1 MKQIEEFKS
10 LINEQKFYEAH
21 EALEE
26 IWFPI
31 RKKKNDCCMVLKGF
45 INGAVCLE
53 LFKRGKLEQS
63 KNVHKNYLK
72 YVVINRI
79 DNTENKENFI
89 ELKGFMD
96 KKFLDT
102 FKS

>member
-1 MKQIEEFKS
+1 VKQIEEFKT
-10 LINEQKFYEAH
+10 LINENKFYEAH

-31 RKKKNDCCMVLKGF
+31 RKKKNDCSQVLKGF

-53 LFKRGKLEQS
+53 LFKREKLEQS

-72 YVVINRI
+72 YVVKERI
-79 DNTENKENFI
+79 DNTENKSYFY
-89 ELKGFMD
+89 ELKDFMD
-96 KKFLDT
+96 KKFIDT
-102 FKS
+102 FRN

>member
-1 MKQIEEFKS
+1 MRQIEEFKN
-10 LINEQKFYEAH
+10 LIDAKKFYEAH

-31 RKKKNDCCMVLKGF
+31 RKKKNDCTQVLKGF

-53 LFKRGKLEQS
+53 LYKRGKLEQS

-72 YVVINRI
+72 YVVHSRI
-79 DNTENKENFI
+79 ENTSNKQKYI
-89 ELKGFMD
+89 ELKKYMD
-96 KKFLDT
+96 QKFQNT
-102 FKS
+102 FKN

>member
-1 MKQIEEFKS
+1 MKQIEKFKS
-10 LINEQKFYEAH
+10 LIDAQKFYEAH

-31 RKKKNDCCMVLKGF
+31 RKKKNDCSQVLKGF

-53 LFKRGKLEQS
+53 LNKRGKLEQS

-72 YVVINRI
+72 YVVSNRI
-79 DNTENKENFI
+79 ENTSHKQKFK
-89 ELKGFMD
+89 ELKKYMD
-96 KKFLDT
+96 QKFQNT
-102 FKS
+102 FKN